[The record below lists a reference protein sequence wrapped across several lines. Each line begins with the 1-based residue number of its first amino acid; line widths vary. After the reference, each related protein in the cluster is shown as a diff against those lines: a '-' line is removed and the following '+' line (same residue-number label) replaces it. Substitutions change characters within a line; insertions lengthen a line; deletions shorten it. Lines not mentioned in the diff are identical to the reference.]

1 MWWPGRT
8 KWAACHSGSGLI
20 STFADCGQVQVVGH
34 GSDQVRH
41 FIGGIS
47 ESNVVEYGSWPGGHA
62 VCAVWFV
69 KSALSHP

>member
-1 MWWPGRT
+1 MAPT
-8 KWAACHSGSGLI
+8 
-20 STFADCGQVQVVGH
+20 
-34 GSDQVRH
+34 QVRH

>member
-34 GSDQVRH
+34 GSDPSTPFHRRDQ
-41 FIGGIS
+41 
-47 ESNVVEYGSWPGGHA
+47 
-62 VCAVWFV
+62 
-69 KSALSHP
+69 